1 MASHDERQ
9 RPLHPVHLPR
19 YVISVVSR
27 LVGVPAHTLRAYDR
41 LGLLAP
47 SRTGGG
53 TRLYS
58 DADVQRVKR
67 IVELTRQGV
76 NLTGVKVILEMEAT
90 RTETRDE
97 NGATVV
103 RSRALIRLR
112 TEIVPRER
120 RDTDIVE
127 HKDKNGKEEV

>member
-1 MASHDERQ
+1 MSNEEKR
-9 RPLHPVHLPR
+9 RLLHPTHAPR

-41 LGLLAP
+41 LGLLSP

-58 DADVQRVKR
+58 DADVQRIKR

-76 NLTGVKVILEMEAT
+76 NLTGVKVILEMEET

-112 TEIVPRER
+112 TEIVPQ
-120 RDTDIVE
+120 
-127 HKDKNGKEEV
+127 K

>member
-1 MASHDERQ
+1 
-9 RPLHPVHLPR
+9 
-19 YVISVVSR
+19 
-27 LVGVPAHTLRAYDR
+27 
-41 LGLLAP
+41 
-47 SRTGGG
+47 
-53 TRLYS
+53 
-58 DADVQRVKR
+58 VQRVKR

-127 HKDKNGKEEV
+127 HKDKKDKEEVSEITV